1 MHRLILK
8 SMFQSLPLCGKAIIG
23 LLNCEVSFTTKG
35 SKCEQNQSKGVLPA
49 VDFKDGNLL

>member
-35 SKCEQNQSKGVLPA
+35 SKCEQNQSKGVLST